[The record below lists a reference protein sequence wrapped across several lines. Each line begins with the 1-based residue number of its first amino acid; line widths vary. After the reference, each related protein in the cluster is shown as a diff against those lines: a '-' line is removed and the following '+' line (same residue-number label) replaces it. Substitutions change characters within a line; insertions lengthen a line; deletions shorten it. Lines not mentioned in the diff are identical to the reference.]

1 MRILD
6 CESNRNRQSEIRNY
20 INMSESHDLGQKG
33 EDLAVEYLKNAGF
46 KIIARNWK
54 WGKHEIDI
62 IAENKDF
69 IIFAEV
75 KTRTD
80 DYQMHP
86 VTAITREKQK
96 SIIWAADGYIKK
108 YNIDK
113 ESRFDVLTI
122 IKKSENFEIDHI
134 EDAFYPTLR

>member
-1 MRILD
+1 
-6 CESNRNRQSEIRNY
+6 
-20 INMSESHDLGQKG
+20 MSESHDLGQKG